1 MKTIATFLV
10 LLMCGGA
17 YASGGADLRM
27 DPAPIHRL
35 DAESLQ
41 RGARNFVNY
50 CLSCHSAKY
59 MRYEKLKDIGLTE
72 GQIKDNLMFG
82 TDKIGSTMTVAMT
95 PAEGK
100 AWFGAVPPDLSVEA
114 RVRGADWL
122 YNYLLAFYRDDA
134 TPTGW
139 NNLVFPNVG
148 MPHVLWTLT
157 GPNQLQSTEF
167 ESHEKAS
174 AAAIAKKGL
183 VLVEPGANGKY
194 FVRTI
199 QPDPNTAG
207 AMKPDEYQA
216 FVADLVNFMDFMA
229 EPSRNERV
237 RLGIVVMMFLAVL
250 FVLVYSLKRMYWKD
264 VH

>member
-100 AWFGAVPPDLSVEA
+100 AWFGAAPPDLSVIA
-114 RVRGADWL
+114 RFRGVDWL
-122 YNYLLAFYRDDA
+122 YTYLRGFYRDPSA
-134 TPTGW
+134 KSGW
-139 NNLVFPNVG
+139 NNTVFPNVG
-148 MPHVLWTLT
+148 MPHVLWEYQGSQELLH
-157 GPNQLQSTEF
+157 P
-167 ESHEKAS
+167 EKG
-174 AAAIAKKGL
+174 AAKL
-183 VLVEPGANGKY
+183 VLGAPGKLPAAEYDKY
-194 FVRTI
+194 V
-199 QPDPNTAG
+199 G
-207 AMKPDEYQA
+207 
-216 FVADLVNFMDFMA
+216 DLVNYLVYMG
-229 EPSRNERV
+229 EPARAKRV
-237 RLGIVVMMFLAVL
+237 QIGIVVMFFLAVF
-250 FVLVYSLKRMYWKD
+250 FVITVLLKKEYWKD
-264 VH
+264 VR